1 MNRKIVSGIL
11 LTLTSTSCIGVNQK
25 GIKNNN
31 LPNIIFIMSD
41 DHAYQAISAYNP
53 DLIDTPNI
61 DKIAK
66 EGVLLG
72 QAYVTNSISGPSRAV
87 ILTGKYSHL
96 NGFQNNSDNFD
107 GDQQTLPKLMR
118 AHGYQTALVGKWHL
132 KSTPQGFDY
141 WNILPGQGNYYNPEF
156 IKMGRDALPALS
168 DIKQMIDVRED
179 KKIKTSPLWKAGHDI
194 IIAKRLLHKLTE

>member
-156 IKMGRDALPALS
+156 IKM
-168 DIKQMIDVRED
+168 
-179 KKIKTSPLWKAGHDI
+179 
-194 IIAKRLLHKLTE
+194 